1 MSERN
6 ATALFVLESGLAL
19 GVLGDA
25 LFRSSGLGLNVALW
39 TGLLLFITCHL
50 LRREGRF
57 AFAEAGMFFVMALFC
72 ASGVAWRA
80 SLLLIFWNLCG
91 ICVALVL
98 IAWHGRG
105 KSLRTAGALD
115 YLGAALLAT
124 KDVIVGTPMLIFR
137 DTAWMD
143 RARSAWVRR
152 AMSIA
157 VGLVFSIPLIL
168 IFGLLLAAADSVFAQ
183 VCERIFDVP
192 LDEFFSHVFI
202 VAFLAWIVSG
212 FLRSAAFETDQK
224 HERSNAVLSI
234 LNLPERSA
242 NDVGASWRE
251 TARRSLGIVEIGLP
265 LGLLNLLFLAFVGI
279 QFRYL
284 FGGASLVEVTAGL
297 TYAEYARRGFF
308 ELVMVAGL
316 VLPLLWGAQWIME
329 RSGDRRGERIFRAL
343 AVVQLLLVGIIMLSA
358 LKRML
363 LYTDAYGLTASR
375 FYATAFMCWLAAVF
389 VWFAATVL
397 RGRRARFLYGA
408 AALWLVLLIALH
420 AINPEG
426 LIVRVN
432 AARSDFDTAYASTLS
447 DDAVPALVQAL
458 PDLVADRRREV
469 TEHLLQ
475 KVCRPSA
482 ERADWRNW
490 TIAKWQAARACA
502 RLR

>member
-25 LFRSSGLGLNVALW
+25 LFRSGGLGLNVALW

-57 AFAEAGMFFVMALFC
+57 KLAEAGVFFAMALFC
-72 ASGVAWRA
+72 ALGVAWRA
-80 SLLLIFWNLCG
+80 SPMLVLWDLCG
-91 ICVALVL
+91 IGAALVM

-115 YLGAALLAT
+115 YLSATLLAA
-124 KDVIVGTPMLIFR
+124 KDVITGAPMLIFR

-192 LDEFFSHVFI
+192 LDEFFSHVFV

-234 LNLPERSA
+234 LNLPERPTSEPH
-242 NDVGASWRE
+242 ASGTE
-251 TARRSLGIVEIGLP
+251 MVRRSLGIVEIGLP

-297 TYAEYARRGFF
+297 TYAEYARHGFF

-316 VLPLLWGAQWIME
+316 VLPLLWGAQWIIE

-343 AVVQLLLVGIIMLSA
+343 ASMQLLLVGIIMLSA

-375 FYATAFMCWLAAVF
+375 FYATAFMGWLAAVF
-389 VWFAATVL
+389 VWFAVTVL
-397 RGRRARFLYGA
+397 RQRRARFLHGA
-408 AALWLVLLIALH
+408 ASLWLLLLVALH

-432 AARSDFDTAYASTLS
+432 AARADFDAAYASTLS
-447 DDAVPALVQAL
+447 DDAIPALVRAL
-458 PDLVADRRREV
+458 PGLTAERRQEAVER
-469 TEHLLQ
+469 LLQ
-475 KVCRPSA
+475 DACQPSE

-490 TIAKWQAARACA
+490 TVARWQAARACA
-502 RLR
+502 ELR